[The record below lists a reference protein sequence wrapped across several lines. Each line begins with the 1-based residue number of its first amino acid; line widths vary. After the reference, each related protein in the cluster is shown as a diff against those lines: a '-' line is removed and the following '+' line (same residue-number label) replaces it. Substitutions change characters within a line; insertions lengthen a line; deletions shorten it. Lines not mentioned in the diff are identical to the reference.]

1 MRAAARP
8 AAAAAAAQQPQL
20 LTLYVWALSVRHT
33 RRLSPFDLSLEKG
46 VILESP
52 VFFFFFF
59 QQLV

>member
-1 MRAAARP
+1 MRAVARP
-8 AAAAAAAQQPQL
+8 AAAEQPQL

-52 VFFFFFF
+52 CFFFF
-59 QQLV
+59 QLLV